1 MRSGVA
7 GKKQMLGLKD
17 RLEVV
22 YETQVGNPGIS
33 TQEKKKKKGNSRE
46 DIARRPD
53 NTKDS
58 LRKHSPWSDLFFSL
72 ISSPN

>member
-33 TQEKKKKKGNSRE
+33 TQEKKKKKKETLGK
-46 DIARRPD
+46 I
-53 NTKDS
+53 
-58 LRKHSPWSDLFFSL
+58 
-72 ISSPN
+72 